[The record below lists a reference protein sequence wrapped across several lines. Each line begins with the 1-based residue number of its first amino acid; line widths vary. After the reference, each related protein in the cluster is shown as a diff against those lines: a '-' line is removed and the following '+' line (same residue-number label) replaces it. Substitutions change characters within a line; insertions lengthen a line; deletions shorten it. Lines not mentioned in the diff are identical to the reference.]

1 MEADNSMKRN
11 ILSKLPLIIVT
22 LLVSFGCGEVTRLE
36 PGEVVRAF
44 LTAQENRDAQLLISY
59 LSAAKLNNM
68 EGYVDEIRNGD
79 PNRILDITG
88 VELSESEI
96 RNLNAETFYILVFE
110 AHWDM
115 LDRMNI
121 GDSDTEHLIGEP
133 RITGDTA
140 LVEVTER
147 YYDSDEINTWV
158 IVREDGRWKI
168 DSYPG
173 P

>member
-1 MEADNSMKRN
+1 M
-11 ILSKLPLIIVT
+11 SKTPLIIVI
-22 LLVSFGCGEVTRLE
+22 LFVSFSCGEVTDLE
-36 PGEVVRAF
+36 PDEVVRAF
-44 LTAQENRDAQLLISY
+44 LAAEENRDAQLQVSY
-59 LSAAKLNNM
+59 LSDGKLSNM
-68 EGYVDEIRNGD
+68 GIYVDEIRNGD

-88 VELSESEI
+88 VEINESEI
-96 RNLNAETFYILVFE
+96 RNLNAESFYVLVFE

-115 LDRMNI
+115 LERMNLESS
-121 GDSDTEHLIGEP
+121 GPEYLIGEP

-147 YYDSDEINTWV
+147 YYNSDEINTWV
-158 IVREDGRWKI
+158 IVREDDRWKI

>member
-1 MEADNSMKRN
+1 MSR
-11 ILSKLPLIIVT
+11 ILFIVVI
-22 LLVSFGCGEVTRLE
+22 LLVTFGCGEVADLE
-36 PGEVVRAF
+36 PAEVVKAF
-44 LTAQENRDAQLLISY
+44 LSAQESRDARLLVSY
-59 LSAAKLNNM
+59 LSEGKMSNM
-68 EGYVDEIRNGD
+68 GEYVDEIKNGD

-96 RNLNAETFYILVFE
+96 RNLNAETFYVLSFE

-115 LDRMNI
+115 LERMNI
-121 GDSDTEHLIGEP
+121 DDSDAEYLIGEP
-133 RITGDTA
+133 RVTGDTA

-147 YYDSDEINTWV
+147 YYNSDEINTWV
-158 IVREDGRWKI
+158 IVREDNRWKI

>member
-1 MEADNSMKRN
+1 M
-11 ILSKLPLIIVT
+11 LKLFLIIVI
-22 LLVSFGCGEVTRLE
+22 LLVSFGCGEVADLE
-36 PGEVVRAF
+36 PEEVVRAF
-44 LTAQENRDAQLLISY
+44 LAAQENRDARLLVSY
-59 LSAAKLNNM
+59 LSDGKMINM
-68 EGYVDEIRNGD
+68 GEYVVEIKNGD

-96 RNLNAETFYILVFE
+96 RNLNTETFYILSFE

-115 LDRMNI
+115 LERMNLQ
-121 GDSDTEHLIGEP
+121 DSGPEEYMIREA
-133 RITGDTA
+133 RVTGDTA

-147 YYDSDEINTWV
+147 YYNGDEINTWV
-158 IVREDGRWKI
+158 IVREDDLWKI

>member
-1 MEADNSMKRN
+1 MLK
-11 ILSKLPLIIVT
+11 IFLIIVI
-22 LLVSFGCGEVTRLE
+22 LLVSFGCGEVADLQ
-36 PGEVVRAF
+36 PAEVVEAF
-44 LTAQENRDAQLLISY
+44 LAAQENRDARLLVSY
-59 LSAAKLNNM
+59 LSGGRMSNM
-68 EGYVDEIRNGD
+68 GEYVEEIKNGD

-88 VELSESEI
+88 VELSDSEI
-96 RNLNAETFYILVFE
+96 RTLNAETFYILSFE

-121 GDSDTEHLIGEP
+121 GDSDAEYLIGEA
-133 RITGDTA
+133 RVTGDTA

-147 YYDSDEINTWV
+147 YFNGDEIHTWI
-158 IVREDGRWKI
+158 IVREDDRWKI

>member
-1 MEADNSMKRN
+1 M
-11 ILSKLPLIIVT
+11 SKIPLIIVI
-22 LLVSFGCGEVTRLE
+22 LLVSFGCGEVTELE
-36 PGEVVRAF
+36 PVEVVRAF
-44 LTAQENRDAQLLISY
+44 LAAEESRDARLLLSY
-59 LSAAKLNNM
+59 LSNGKLSNM
-68 EGYVDEIRNGD
+68 GEYVDEIRNGD

-88 VELSESEI
+88 VEISESEI
-96 RNLNAETFYILVFE
+96 RNLNAETFYILCFE

-115 LDRMNI
+115 LERMNLE
-121 GDSDTEHLIGEP
+121 DSGPEYLIGEP

-147 YYDSDEINTWV
+147 YYNSDEINTWV
-158 IVREDGRWKI
+158 IVREDDRWKI

>member
-1 MEADNSMKRN
+1 MSR
-11 ILSKLPLIIVT
+11 ILFIVVI
-22 LLVSFGCGEVTRLE
+22 LLVTFGCGEVADLE
-36 PGEVVRAF
+36 PAEVVKAF
-44 LTAQENRDAQLLISY
+44 LSAQESRDARLLVSY
-59 LSAAKLNNM
+59 LSEGKMSNM
-68 EGYVDEIRNGD
+68 GEYVDEIKNGD

-96 RNLNAETFYILVFE
+96 RNLNAETFYVLSFE

-115 LDRMNI
+115 LERMNI
-121 GDSDTEHLIGEP
+121 DDSDAEYLIGEP
-133 RITGDTA
+133 RVTGDTA

-147 YYDSDEINTWV
+147 YYNSDEINTWV
-158 IVREDGRWKI
+158 IVREDDRWKI

>member
-1 MEADNSMKRN
+1 MLK
-11 ILSKLPLIIVT
+11 ILLSAVILLIT
-22 LLVSFGCGEVTRLE
+22 FGCGEVADLE
-36 PGEVVRAF
+36 PDEVVRAF
-44 LTAQENRDAQLLISY
+44 LAAQENRDARLLVSY
-59 LSAAKLNNM
+59 LSDGKMSNM
-68 EGYVDEIRNGD
+68 DEYVVEIKNGD

-96 RNLNAETFYILVFE
+96 RNLNAETFYILSFE

-115 LDRMNI
+115 LQRMNI
-121 GDSDTEHLIGEP
+121 GDSDAEYLIGEA
-133 RITGDTA
+133 RVTGDTA

-147 YYDSDEINTWV
+147 YYNSDEINTWV
-158 IVREDGRWKI
+158 IVREHDQWKI